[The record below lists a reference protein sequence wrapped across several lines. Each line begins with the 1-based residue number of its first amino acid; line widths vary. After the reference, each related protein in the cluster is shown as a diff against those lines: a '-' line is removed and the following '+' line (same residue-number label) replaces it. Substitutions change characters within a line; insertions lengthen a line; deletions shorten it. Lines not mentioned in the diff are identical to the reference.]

1 MAGCRSLEM
10 ERVAVMGQ
18 ARLSRCSELQNDKSP
33 ARLLF
38 RYAILCLNSFIA
50 SLPDGVDIDDNP
62 GCSQQL
68 STAKSDGRWP
78 PSPLLRIELS

>member
-50 SLPDGVDIDDNP
+50 SLPDSVDIDDNP
-62 GCSQQL
+62 ECS
-68 STAKSDGRWP
+68 
-78 PSPLLRIELS
+78 

>member
-50 SLPDGVDIDDNP
+50 SLRIVLISTTIQNVVSNYRQPSRMEDG
-62 GCSQQL
+62 
-68 STAKSDGRWP
+68 
-78 PSPLLRIELS
+78 LLLLYFVSS